1 MTTLLK
7 LTACAALVLCGST
20 AAVAQADAP
29 ATSKPADA
37 KKGKELSAK
46 EVQQLVRQ
54 LESGKYKE
62 RNEATNK
69 LMVAGKNAIDPV
81 YKAGQTDDLEL
92 GARCVD
98 ILKHYYQNGDKET
111 KAAAQEKL
119 KKLQQSKFQSVAKW
133 ATEALGRPG
142 IANGGLPF
150 ARNRAV
156 ARAGRFGR
164 IGGIGRIANP
174 RGFKREVKATENGK
188 KIHIVEMIVPGNRQI
203 VVKIT
208 EKVNG
213 KEKTTEHKARTAAE
227 LRRKNKAIYELYR
240 KHIRGARPQLVGGN
254 NMPAIRIQIPQFPA
268 GGGNRR
274 VTSRT
279 INGRRHLT
287 VTEGNRTVRISDT
300 NNKNIEMKVTETK
313 NGKATTKSY
322 KAKDVSDLKTKS
334 AEAAKTYDQY
344 KNFGRRNGN
353 VFGGIFQNV
362 PQAMLPVVPPIQ
374 IQPAGNR
381 AAAKQ
386 RIAKAQAKLD
396 AVIKKLQKH
405 ATQKNPDPAELKK
418 IAEEVRQARAELRQ
432 ATRNLP

>member
-1 MTTLLK
+1 MTTFLKMTTCLALL
-7 LTACAALVLCGST
+7 L
-20 AAVAQADAP
+20 AVSMPANAQNTDQPDTP

-37 KKGKELSAK
+37 KKAKELSPK

-62 RNEATNK
+62 RNDATNK
-69 LMVAGKNAIDPV
+69 LMAAGKHAIDPV

-142 IANGGLPF
+142 IANGAFPF
-150 ARNRAV
+150 NRNAARNRAA
-156 ARAGRFGR
+156 ARAGRFGG
-164 IGGIGRIANP
+164 IGGIVNP
-174 RGFKREVKATENGK
+174 RGFKREAKATENGK
-188 KIHIVEMIVPGNRQI
+188 KIHIVETIVPGNRQI

-213 KEKTTEHKARTAAE
+213 KDKTTEHKARTSAE
-227 LRRKNKAIYELYR
+227 LRRKNKAIYDLYR
-240 KHIRGARPQLVGGN
+240 KHIRGARPQLIGGKL
-254 NMPAIRIQIPQFPA
+254 PAINIQLPQFP
-268 GGGNRR
+268 GGIGNRR
-274 VTSRT
+274 VSTRT
-279 INGRRHLT
+279 VNGRRHLNA
-287 VTEGNRTVRISDT
+287 TEGNRTVRISDS

-322 KAKDVSDLKTKS
+322 KAKDVSDLKSKS
-334 AEAAKTYDQY
+334 ADAAKIYEQY
-344 KNFGRRNGN
+344 KNYGRRNGN
-353 VFGGIFQNV
+353 AFGGIFGN
-362 PQAMLPVVPPIQ
+362 LPRIQ
-374 IQPAGNR
+374 VRPAGNGQ
-381 AAAKQ
+381 AAKQ

-418 IAEEVRQARAELRQ
+418 IAEEVREARAELRQ